1 MKNTLVDLNNYLFEQ
16 IERLNDEE
24 LAGDKLKEE
33 ITRSK
38 ALTHIA
44 STIIENANTVLNA
57 KRLQADILGRS
68 NVSIP
73 KMLED

>member
-1 MKNTLVDLNNYLFEQ
+1 MNNTLVDLNNYLFEQ
-16 IERLNDEE
+16 IEKLNDGD
-24 LAGDKLKEE
+24 LKGDKLKEE

-38 ALTHIA
+38 ALTTIA
-44 STIIENANTVLNA
+44 STIIENANTILSA
-57 KRLQADILGRS
+57 KRLQADTLGRT